1 MSENLGYNM
10 EKTDFTDPFLEASE
24 PQTYRK
30 IL

>member
-1 MSENLGYNM
+1 LDTIW
-10 EKTDFTDPFLEASE
+10 KKPDFTDPFLEASE